1 MKKVRVIPRLDIKGP
16 NLIKGIQLEG
26 LRVIGN
32 PAKFARQYYA
42 AGADELIY
50 SDVVASLY
58 GRNSLHDV
66 IRATALEIFVPLT
79 VGGGVRSTDDVASL
93 LSVGADKVSVNT
105 AAVANKPLISEIANQ
120 FGSQCCVIEV
130 QARKIEQNK
139 WSVMV
144 ENGREPTGLSV
155 LDWVRQ
161 AEEMGA
167 GEILLTSIDRDGT
180 RLGVDIDLIAE
191 VSGLVKVPVIASGG
205 VGKPEDAVT
214 ALVSTKLHSIA
225 IGDLFHY
232 GRASIGDVKSAIA
245 TANLGVR
252 N

>member
-1 MKKVRVIPRLDIKGP
+1 M
-16 NLIKGIQLEG
+16 G
-26 LRVIGN
+26 LKSINVE
-32 PAKFARQYYA
+32 AHSQM
-42 AGADELIY
+42 
-50 SDVVASLY
+50 
-58 GRNSLHDV
+58 
-66 IRATALEIFVPLT
+66 
-79 VGGGVRSTDDVASL
+79 GVRRSHNEDS
-93 LSVGADKVSVNT
+93 
-105 AAVANKPLISEIANQ
+105 
-120 FGSQCCVIEV
+120 
-130 QARKIEQNK
+130 
-139 WSVMV
+139 
-144 ENGREPTGLSV
+144 LSV